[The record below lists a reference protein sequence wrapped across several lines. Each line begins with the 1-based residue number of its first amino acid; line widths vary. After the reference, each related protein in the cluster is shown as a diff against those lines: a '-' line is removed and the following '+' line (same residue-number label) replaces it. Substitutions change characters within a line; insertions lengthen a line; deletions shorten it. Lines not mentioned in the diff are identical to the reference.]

1 MKKMNLIRKIVA
13 TATIAALS
21 VSMFAGTVIAGQFK
35 TDEKGVWYE
44 NDDGTFPKSV
54 WQWIDIDGDG
64 KYLCYGFDENGYVYS
79 GTTTPDGYTTAA
91 DGSWIQNGIAVART
105 ALENIDT
112 NAIVDAAAKTA
123 QMFANSGKASQDT
136 VNSVNGVDSNANNQM
151 SVMSEDVLLKVGQL
165 STHINSSDLVTS
177 KHIKKSITQTTA
189 GTGVDTTAAE
199 DDAPDMSKTSFDTN
213 GPSVPAGAYSNQVA
227 PLTDTSTVLVP
238 GPDGLASD
246 GTGEDY

>member
-13 TATIAALS
+13 TAAIAALS

-112 NAIVDAAAKTA
+112 NTIVDAAAKTA
-123 QMFANSGKASQDT
+123 QMIAESNNKASQSAVDAINGIKTT
-136 VNSVNGVDSNANNQM
+136 VT
-151 SVMSEDVLLKVGQL
+151 SEDKTLKVGQITTNL
-165 STHINSSDLVTS
+165 NVSDLVVS
-177 KHIKKSITQTTA
+177 KHVKKTTTEGAA
-189 GTGVDTTAAE
+189 GKGVDTAD

-213 GPSVPAGAYSNQVA
+213 GPSVPAGAYSNTVA
-227 PLTDTSTVLVP
+227 PLTDAATLLVP

-246 GTGEDY
+246 GTGED